1 MPEPTEIILPK
12 DEVDPFDAAF
22 REFSM
27 PEGTAPAV
35 PAAETPETPPVV
47 VDETPPVVEAEVPP
61 VVETSEA
68 KPPEPAPVVPKGET
82 DEALLARLAALV
94 GKSQP
99 AETPAAS
106 AAPEAP
112 PAFTQEEAEFL
123 AEYEKEWSDVAK
135 AEALKRRAEN
145 DALVRYVFNEV
156 ASVFRPMEQNLQR
169 LLQQAQLAELRGAVP
184 EYDSVRDNVVAWA
197 EKQPAYLR
205 AAYQHVIQQ
214 GTAEEIADLVS
225 RYNKE
230 TGTVPAPAPQ
240 QKSVTEL
247 PMSAKQAAATLA
259 PVSSKRSAV
268 AAVEPD
274 KGDFDS
280 AFERFAS
287 AS

>member
-1 MPEPTEIILPK
+1 MPEPTEITLPV
-12 DEVDPFDAAF
+12 DDVDPFDAAF
-22 REFSM
+22 KEFSM
-27 PEGTAPAV
+27 PESAAPVAAPAV
-35 PAAETPETPPVV
+35 EAVPDAPAVEPE
-47 VDETPPVVEAEVPP
+47 VEAVAPEPE
-61 VVETSEA
+61 VET
-68 KPPEPAPVVPKGET
+68 APVVSQGEA
-82 DEALLARLAALV
+82 DDALLARLAARV
-94 GKSQP
+94 GQAQP
-99 AETPAAS
+99 PEQP
-106 AAPEAP
+106 AAPEAVEVP
-112 PAFTQEEAEFL
+112 PAFTQEEAAFL
-123 AEYEKEWSDVAK
+123 AEYEKEWRDVAK
-135 AEALKRRAEN
+135 AESLKRRAEN
-145 DALVRYVFNEV
+145 DALVRYMFNEI

-169 LLQQAQLAELRGAVP
+169 LLQQAQLAELRGVVP

-197 EKQPAYLR
+197 EKQPTYLR

-230 TGTVPAPAPQ
+230 LGNSPAPAPQ

-280 AFERFAS
+280 AFERFS
-287 AS
+287 ATS

>member
-1 MPEPTEIILPK
+1 MPEHTEITLPK
-12 DEVDPFDAAF
+12 DDVDPFDAAF
-22 REFSM
+22 KEFSM
-27 PEGTAPAV
+27 PEGTAPAA
-35 PAAETPETPPVV
+35 P
-47 VDETPPVVEAEVPP
+47 VDETPEPPP
-61 VVETSEA
+61 VVEDEA
-68 KPPEPAPVVPKGET
+68 PPAVEDETPPAVETPEPKPAEPPPATPPGET

-94 GKSQP
+94 GKAQP
-99 AETPAAS
+99 AEQPAAPV
-106 AAPEAP
+106 APEAP
-112 PAFTQEEAEFL
+112 PVFTQEEAEFL
-123 AEYEKEWSDVAK
+123 AEYEKEWGDVAK

-156 ASVFRPMEQNLQR
+156 AGVFRPMEQNLQR

-184 EYDSVRDNVVAWA
+184 EYDNVRDNVVAWA
-197 EKQPAYLR
+197 EKQPPYLR

-230 TGTVPAPAPQ
+230 TGTVPAPVPQ

-287 AS
+287 AP